1 MLDRI
6 ARDHGAE
13 VHFYGL
19 HDHVGQFRRHF
30 TYMLETYGGMKATDD
45 PSWAW
50 DIFDRYD
57 NESFSPEMLL
67 DLALE
72 GCILFRKMR

>member
-1 MLDRI
+1 
-6 ARDHGAE
+6 
-13 VHFYGL
+13 
-19 HDHVGQFRRHF
+19 
-30 TYMLETYGGMKATDD
+30 MLETYGGMKATDD